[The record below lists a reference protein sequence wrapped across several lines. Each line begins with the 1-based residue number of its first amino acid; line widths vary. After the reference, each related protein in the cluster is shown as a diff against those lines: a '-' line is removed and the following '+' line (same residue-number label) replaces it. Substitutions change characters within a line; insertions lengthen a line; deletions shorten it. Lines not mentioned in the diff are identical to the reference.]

1 MAIGFIGLGNLGRA
15 IAQRLISEGEELIVW
30 NRSAQKLNG
39 LKARAANSPAELIS
53 QVTVCFLCLAD
64 SNAVKAVMEDKNGI
78 LKGDCAGKIVADI
91 TTNHNLMVQS
101 FYRMLQERGAS
112 YMETPVSGSVV
123 PAMQGNLIVL
133 VSGDNKSYEKVR
145 PLLQKIGKQIFYLE
159 KPTLATKMKL
169 VNNLVLGSFMVG
181 IAEAV
186 AFGEDVGIPKKTILD
201 VLSVG
206 AGNSAILAGKK
217 DKILNEDFTPQF
229 SMAMI
234 SKDLGYIE
242 DLAKSQKRHLYSVIV
257 ARELFSKA
265 MADKMEELDFSAV
278 YSILKDLK

>member
-30 NRSAQKLNG
+30 NRSAQKMNG
-39 LKARAANSPAELIS
+39 LKARVANSPAELVS
-53 QVTVCFLCLAD
+53 QVSICFLCLAD
-64 SNAVKAVMEDKNGI
+64 SNAVKAVLEDSNGI
-78 LKGDCAGKIVADI
+78 LQGDCTGKIVADI
-91 TTNHNLMVQS
+91 TTNHDLMVQS
-101 FYRMLQERGAS
+101 FYRILQERGAS

-123 PAMQGNLIVL
+123 PAMQGNLVVL
-133 VSGDNKSYEKVR
+133 VSGDSKSYEKVR

-206 AGNSAILAGKK
+206 AGNSAILAGKRE
-217 DKILNEDFTPQF
+217 KILNEDFTPQF

-265 MADKMEELDFSAV
+265 MAGKMEELDFSAV
-278 YSILKDLK
+278 YSIIKDLK